1 MAFFNFLPGMEF
13 LALVLLLLFSLFL
26 FSVNGF
32 QFWAFYFS
40 CFNDIA
46 IQGNSSLTI
55 FNLRGPW
62 QRSLPS
68 TVTCPTIYI
77 VKGGIFPTIWISKK
91 NLSLAKPDAHEHA
104 EESIRSMDRLLR
116 WP

>member
-1 MAFFNFLPGMEF
+1 MEF

-55 FNLRGPW
+55 FKLRGPW

-68 TVTCPTIYI
+68 TVTCPII
-77 VKGGIFPTIWISKK
+77 DNVKGGIFPAIWISKRIYLL
-91 NLSLAKPDAHEHA
+91 LSQTPTNRRVDQLNGSITEVAKILQSA
-104 EESIRSMDRLLR
+104 
-116 WP
+116 

>member
-1 MAFFNFLPGMEF
+1 MEF

-26 FSVNGF
+26 FSVF
-32 QFWAFYFS
+32 FS

-55 FNLRGPW
+55 FKLRGPW

-68 TVTCPTIYI
+68 TVTCPII
-77 VKGGIFPTIWISKK
+77 DNVKGGIFPAIWISKK
-91 NLSLAKPDAHEHA
+91 NLSLAKPDAHEQK
-104 EESIRSMDRLLR
+104 SRSAQWIDY
-116 WP
+116 